1 MSIEITGINE
11 MLAKIEKLG
20 KNVEKIKKK
29 ALSKGAEVLKT
40 EISQN
45 AVRSS
50 THAKHLADNI
60 EISDVKVGSDGLEY
74 LLVGPTKEYFYGKF
88 LEFGTVKMRA
98 RPFMEPALLS
108 KKQEVLEKIAEEIRS
123 ELNV

>member
-1 MSIEITGINE
+1 MGLEVTGINE
-11 MLAKIEKLG
+11 MLANIGKLG
-20 KNVEKIKKK
+20 KNVEKVKKK
-29 ALSKGAEVLKT
+29 ALSKGAEVLKA

-45 AVRSS
+45 AVRSG
-50 THAKHLADNI
+50 THAKHMADNI
-60 EISDVKVGSDGLEY
+60 EISDIAVGSDGSEY
-74 LLVGPTKEYFYGKF
+74 LLVGPTKDYFYGQF